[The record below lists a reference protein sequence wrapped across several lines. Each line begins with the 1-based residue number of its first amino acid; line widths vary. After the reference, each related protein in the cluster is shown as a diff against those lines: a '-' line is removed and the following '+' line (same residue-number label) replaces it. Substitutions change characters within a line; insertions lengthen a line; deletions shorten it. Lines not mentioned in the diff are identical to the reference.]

1 MMMHSFLIV
10 NNSDKKCF
18 DAVEVIIKSNAING
32 DKFSGDF
39 ETSHIWTDLFGKTEK
54 YSVLE
59 NYGTKFNTLQKNNFT
74 FINRYMTNYAMLT
87 YFGNSGDP
95 K

>member
-1 MMMHSFLIV
+1 MMQSFLIV

-18 DAVEVIIKSNAING
+18 DAVELINQSLPIDG
-32 DKFSGDF
+32 DKFPGDF

-54 YSVLE
+54 YSVQE